1 MEELRHGSQGRQ
13 ESNMKKREQSNSTEG
28 KGLERLVALSDGL
41 FATVLTLLVLDLRL
55 PDAISNQG
63 ANVIDV
69 VRWLGP
75 HLFSYLLTF
84 LVAGVYWMS
93 HHRNFS
99 HITGSDRILLGY
111 NLLFL
116 LFIGLLPFSTAMI
129 GVTAGPS
136 ASAYPFYWAIYCAN
150 LILAGLLSALCWLYA
165 LSHGFVGSSLT
176 RLQSRGIVARQ
187 LVTPAVF
194 LLSAI
199 LEFLFPRYFLG
210 PVSMWLIPV
219 VQRFVDR
226 AYADAEAAADHPG
239 WTDRLWRAGSAAIWL
254 VIIGLSIWAMTF

>member
-1 MEELRHGSQGRQ
+1 MQ
-13 ESNMKKREQSNSTEG
+13 KREQSDSIEV

-55 PDAISNQG
+55 PDAVSSQG
-63 ANVIDV
+63 RDV
-69 VRWLGP
+69 TAFVRWIGP

-84 LVAGVYWMS
+84 FVASVYWVA

-99 HITGSDRILLGY
+99 HITGADRSLLGY

-116 LFIGLLPFSTAMI
+116 LFIGLLPFTTAAI
-129 GVTAGPS
+129 GVSGGALAG
-136 ASAYPFYWAIYCAN
+136 AYPFYWALYCAN
-150 LILAGLLSALCWLYA
+150 LFLAGLLLTLSWLYA
-165 LSHGFVGSSLT
+165 LGHGFVGSSVT
-176 RLQSRGIVARQ
+176 GMQSHRLVARQ
-187 LVTPAVF
+187 LAIPVVF

-210 PVSMWLIPV
+210 PFSLLLVPV

-226 AYADAEAAADHPG
+226 AYAGAEAAADHPS
-239 WTDRLWRAGSAAIWL
+239 WTDRLWRAGSIVIWL
-254 VIIGLSIWAMTF
+254 VIIGLAVWASTF

>member
-1 MEELRHGSQGRQ
+1 
-13 ESNMKKREQSNSTEG
+13 MKKREQSVPTEEE
-28 KGLERLVALSDGL
+28 GLERLVALSDGL

-55 PDAISNQG
+55 PDAVSGQG
-63 ANVIDV
+63 GDIIAF
-69 VRWLGP
+69 VRWIGP

-84 LVAGVYWMS
+84 FVAGVYWMA

-99 HITGSDRILLGY
+99 HITGSDRSLLGY

-116 LFIGLLPFSTAMI
+116 LFIGLLPFTTAAI
-129 GVTAGPS
+129 GVSGGS
-136 ASAYPFYWAIYCAN
+136 LSDAYPFYWALYCAN
-150 LILAGLLSALCWLYA
+150 LFLAGLLLTLSWLYA
-165 LSHGFVGSSLT
+165 LSHGFVGSSVT
-176 RLQSRGIVARQ
+176 HMQSQRIVARQ

-210 PVSMWLIPV
+210 PFSLLLVPV

-226 AYADAEAAADHPG
+226 AYPGAESAADHPV
-239 WTDRLWRAGSAAIWL
+239 WTDRLWRAGSIAIWL
-254 VIIGLSIWAMTF
+254 VIIGLAIWASTF